1 MWVTMFPSVPAQ
13 VFCVNYRNSL
23 SSFVK
28 YWGLCKLFTGIVSES
43 RASLGGREGI
53 CLGFFFLA
61 FILTKAD
68 KSSEPVDL
76 YAVKTSKE
84 I

>member
-28 YWGLCKLFTGIVSES
+28 YWGLCKLFKGIVSEQ
-43 RASLGGREGI
+43 SLFGGQGGD
-53 CLGFFFLA
+53 LSVFFFYLA

-68 KSSEPVDL
+68 KSSEPVDF